1 MSVLTFQVGSLL
13 EDAVRKEGVDDFH
26 GTTGTGFLE
35 PLGVLCAAYDAAPL
49 SEVGRW
55 ILRAG
60 LVHSLRMRLR
70 AHEWVRRHP
79 EILDEHVDDPIVVV
93 GMMRSGTTLVQ
104 RLLAADPGLCAA
116 HGWEVLEAAPP
127 LDADPTDAATRIER
141 GLAREAQT
149 REHAPE
155 LFAIHPMH
163 ALEAEEEIVFL
174 ADAFLSH
181 VPESGA
187 HVPGYAT
194 WLDVQDLTPA
204 YDHLHL
210 VLQLLQWQKRLRGEP
225 ATRWVLKTPAHLG
238 YLDTLRARFP
248 GLHLVHLHRDPQ
260 ETIPSGASLNTVLHR
275 MHSDDVDPGRV
286 GHDWLA
292 RMGWTHDRALDS
304 REHWT
309 QDPSAPGVT
318 DIAFREVVA
327 DPWPQL
333 ARVYADLGT
342 ELTSG
347 AEASMRAWLDRRPPD
362 PRRPAYTAEDF
373 GLTRE
378 RIAERFARE
387 NPFCQY

>member
-1 MSVLTFQVGSLL
+1 MSVLTFDVDGLL
-13 EDAVRKEGVDDFH
+13 TDAIRKEGVEDF
-26 GTTGTGFLE
+26 GGPGFRE
-35 PLGVLCAAYDAAPL
+35 PLGVLCAAYEAAPL

-70 AHEWVRRHP
+70 VHEWVRRHP
-79 EILDEHVDDPIVVV
+79 EIREERVEDPIVVV

-104 RLLAADPGLCAA
+104 RLLAADPALCAA
-116 HGWEVLEAAPP
+116 AGWEVLEAAPP
-127 LDADPTDAATRIER
+127 LDSDPADPTARIDR
-141 GLAREAQT
+141 GLVREAQT

-187 HVPGYAT
+187 HVPGYRT
-194 WLDVQDLTPA
+194 WLDTQDLAPA

-225 ATRWVLKTPAHLG
+225 AARWVLKTPAHLG

-260 ETIPSGASLNTVLHR
+260 DTIPSGASLNTVLHR
-275 MHSDDVDPGRV
+275 MHSDDVDPERV
-286 GHDWLA
+286 GRDWLE
-292 RMGWTHDRALDS
+292 RMGWTHDRALDT
-304 REHWT
+304 RTRWVE
-309 QDPSAPGVT
+309 DPAAPRVT

-327 DPWPQL
+327 DPWPQV
-333 ARVYADLGT
+333 ARVYADLGA
-342 ELTSG
+342 ELTG
-347 AEASMRAWLDRRPPD
+347 EAESSMRAWLDRRPPD
-362 PRRPAYTAEDF
+362 PRRPAYAPEDF
-373 GLTRE
+373 GLSRGL
-378 RIAERFARE
+378 IAERFARE